1 VDSVKLTGPEIADIM
16 TSLRVGFE
24 NGNLEALAVTTWL
37 LGRGMEAYDAV
48 AKGSKRTKQI
58 LVPGVASE
66 RQ

>member
-16 TSLRVGFE
+16 NNLRVGFE
-24 NGNLEALAVTTWL
+24 NGNLEALAVTTLL
-37 LGRGMEAYDAV
+37 LGRGVEAYDAV
-48 AKGSKRTKQI
+48 AEGSKRTKQI